1 MLSLLPLPILVDNYV
16 WLLKSEDDLAVVVD
30 PGAAEPVLGLIEQGL
45 RIAAI
50 LVTHHH
56 PDHLDGLPSILRA
69 HPTPVYAPHDS
80 RIAQVTHRVEDGDRV
95 EIAEMDL
102 SFQVIAVPGHTLSH
116 VAYYD
121 GARVFCGDTL
131 FSLGCGR
138 LFEGT
143 PGQMLDSLD
152 RLAALPAE
160 TAVCCAHEY
169 TESNARFALHVD
181 PHNPALMRRSQAV
194 SELRRRQRPS
204 LPSTIGSEREC
215 NPFLRIDSPALR
227 AAVANR
233 TLEKTGDRIAR
244 FAELRR
250 WKDEF
255 RAS

>member
-30 PGAAEPVLGLIEQGL
+30 PGAAEPVLGLIESGL
-45 RIAAI
+45 RIAAVLI
-50 LVTHHH
+50 THHH

-69 HPTPVYAPHDS
+69 CPAPVYAPHDS
-80 RIAQVTHRVEDGDRV
+80 RIPLATHRVGDGDRV
-95 EIAEMDL
+95 ELAELAL
-102 SFQVIAVPGHTLSH
+102 SFEVIAVPGHTLSH

-121 GARVFCGDTL
+121 GTRVFCGDTL

-143 PGQMLDSLD
+143 PKQMLDSLD

-160 TAVCCAHEY
+160 TAVCCTHEY

-181 PHNPALMRRSQAV
+181 PHNPALLRRSLAV
-194 SELRRRQRPS
+194 GELRRQQSPS

-227 AAVANR
+227 AAVADR
-233 TLEKTGDRIAR
+233 TLAKTGDRIAR